1 MVEETS
7 KTAQINAKSDPLN
20 LHYSDHPSLV
30 LVSKL
35 LDGDN
40 YGQWSRAMRIALS
53 AKNKIGFI
61 NGTIKAPSQTDAK
74 FPIWERCNHMVLAW
88 ILNSVKSNIVRS
100 VIYAE
105 TAVDVWNDL
114 YERFSQGNNTHIY
127 QICQEIVDQRQGHK
141 SVSAYYTKLKA
152 LWDELASY
160 HDPISCT
167 CGGFKTLAQREEKE
181 RVMQFL
187 MGLNDFFATVRGSIL
202 MMSPLP
208 NTRKAHA
215 LFLQ

>member
-1 MVEETS
+1 
-7 KTAQINAKSDPLN
+7 
-20 LHYSDHPSLV
+20 
-30 LVSKL
+30 
-35 LDGDN
+35 
-40 YGQWSRAMRIALS
+40 
-53 AKNKIGFI
+53 
-61 NGTIKAPSQTDAK
+61 
-74 FPIWERCNHMVLAW
+74 MVLSW
-88 ILNSVKSNIVRS
+88 ILNSIKSNIAGS
-100 VIYAE
+100 VIYVE

-114 YERFSQGNNTHIY
+114 YERFSQGNDTRIY
-127 QICQEIVDQRQGHK
+127 QIRQEIVDQRQGHE

-187 MGLNDFFATVRGSIL
+187 MGLNDSFATVRGSIL

-208 NTRKAHA
+208 DTRKAHA
-215 LFLQ
+215 LVLQQERQTEVATKREGVGHQANYQTGGSKNSYNRSTSSKRNDKKPFYHCTHCNKDGHSNERCFLLHGYPPKHPLHGKDPQPK